1 MYYAV
6 EKSNITKLP
15 DHGAALSFV
24 RKGVNSE
31 TEIYRMPRGWRGPKP
46 LDPEIIVRQGTAMD
60 VHFRRNAT
68 V

>member
-6 EKSNITKLP
+6 ENSKITKLP
-15 DHGAALSFV
+15 THGAALSFV
-24 RKGVNSE
+24 RKGASPE
-31 TEIYRMPRGWRGPKP
+31 TEVYRMPRGWRGPKP

-60 VHFRRNAT
+60 VHFRRNAA